1 MFGIQTHKEISQ
13 DYLSDFNSLKV
24 TLLVVWVETDT
35 AIKQDYIRGSSS
47 PHASLLLVK
56 DTKTHTN
63 THTHRQKIDKGT

>member
-1 MFGIQTHKEISQ
+1 MFGIQAHKEISQ

-35 AIKQDYIRGSSS
+35 TIKQDYIRGSSS
-47 PHASLLLVK
+47 LHASLLLVK

-63 THTHRQKIDKGT
+63 THTHRQKIDKST